1 MTAGGGDRE
10 AGLRP
15 VSGSHAHR
23 LQPGAGADIAAPVPP
38 PDVLRGISS
47 ISDVAAAR
55 QLEESLRRRAAD
67 QRLRDELATH
77 NFSGPQYQQFER
89 ELVRYG
95 TSVLRAWM
103 YTGYVFKLASSRGYC
118 LRPSEVELGALHR
131 ESDVREELANMTV
144 AVALPKFRQRALI
157 DGGWRPDGGAS
168 LSTYFTG
175 ACLAVFPNEFR
186 RWRVQVEKWRRQ
198 DGRDPALLMPEAEL
212 RLRSGGGGH
221 GQYLRAGPSQEHRS
235 PSTENSRADTQAVHP
250 GGDRRTVRRTV
261 SPGR

>member
-1 MTAGGGDRE
+1 M
-10 AGLRP
+10 
-15 VSGSHAHR
+15 
-23 LQPGAGADIAAPVPP
+23 
-38 PDVLRGISS
+38 LRGISS

-198 DGRDPALLMPEAEL
+198 DGRDPALLMPEANSVSDPAVVATGNIYVLDHLRNIDPRARKILVLTLKQYTQEEIAEL
-212 RLRSGGGGH
+212 FGEPSA
-221 GQYLRAGPSQEHRS
+221 RAVEGVLYRW
-235 PSTENSRADTQAVHP
+235 RTQQKDLMR
-250 GGDRRTVRRTV
+250 GGDE
-261 SPGR
+261 